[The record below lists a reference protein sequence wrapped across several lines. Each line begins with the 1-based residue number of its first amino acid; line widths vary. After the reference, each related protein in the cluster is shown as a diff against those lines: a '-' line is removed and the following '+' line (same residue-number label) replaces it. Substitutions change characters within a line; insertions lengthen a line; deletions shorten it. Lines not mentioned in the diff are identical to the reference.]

1 MTDFINW
8 CSEFFSDLFSGVLG
22 FLTGLLQQLFGAVG
36 SVVSVWLAEQGFS
49 LSIPSEVFNVLDE
62 ITLGIGY
69 IFPLY
74 ALMPIVAFML
84 TFYIAKIVF
93 AVFSQASKFLTFGG

>member
-8 CSEFFSDLFSGVLG
+8 CSVFFSDIVAGILG
-22 FLTGLLQQLFGAVG
+22 FFTSMLQNLFGAVG
-36 SVVSVWLAEQGFS
+36 TAVSAWMIDQGFS

-74 ALMPIVAFML
+74 ALMPIVTFML
-84 TFYIAKIVF
+84 AFYVAKIVF
-93 AVFSQASKFLTFGG
+93 AVFSSASKFLTFK